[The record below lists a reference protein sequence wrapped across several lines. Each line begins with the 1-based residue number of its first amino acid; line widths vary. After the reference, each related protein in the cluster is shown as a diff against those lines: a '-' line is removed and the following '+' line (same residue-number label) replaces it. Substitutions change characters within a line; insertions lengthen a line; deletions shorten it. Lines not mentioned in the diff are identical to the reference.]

1 MSKAK
6 KRIRNTDPRNP
17 FEEMVLQIPLS
28 VKGVS
33 EFHSLPLCEQEILSD
48 EIRAFVEL
56 KLQAFAAFKPKPYIN
71 DLAERVATHP
81 NQLKS
86 SFTPKMSKQVHGG
99 CPMHSDDLIGG
110 CPVHCAEVVWERP
123 S

>member
-1 MSKAK
+1 MTESK
-6 KRIRNTDPRNP
+6 KRIRNIGPRSP

-33 EFHSLPLCEQEILSD
+33 EFHSLPLCDQEILSD
-48 EIRAFVEL
+48 EIRTFVEL

-71 DLAERVATHP
+71 DLADRVTTHP

-86 SFTPKMSKQVHGG
+86 SYTPKMSKQVHGG
-99 CPMHSDDLIGG
+99 VAVTEKDLSLSLLGSI
-110 CPVHCAEVVWERP
+110 
-123 S
+123 